1 MAQSGQIDEERL
13 FSRQVLLADVDDTS
27 MARLRAAEVLVV
39 GAGGLGCPV
48 ALYLACGGVGRLRWA
63 DGDTV
68 DLSNLPR
75 QILFGPQ
82 SVGEPK
88 VLAGRAAL
96 SALAP
101 LCEVI
106 AEVQHATPQNL
117 PLWIEQAQ
125 VVVDCTDQFET
136 RHLINRLCVAARK
149 PLVIAS
155 VIQWSGQLLVVD
167 PREASSGCYAC
178 LFDPDLGGTD
188 AACGAFGV
196 FSTAAGLM
204 GLMQAH
210 EALRLLMG
218 LPVEAGE
225 FRLFDAKR
233 LQTDRVTIAKDPA
246 CRVCSG

>member
-1 MAQSGQIDEERL
+1 M
-13 FSRQVLLADVDDTS
+13 
-27 MARLRAAEVLVV
+27 
-39 GAGGLGCPV
+39 
-48 ALYLACGGVGRLRWA
+48 
-63 DGDTV
+63 
-68 DLSNLPR
+68 
-75 QILFGPQ
+75 
-82 SVGEPK
+82 
-88 VLAGRAAL
+88 
-96 SALAP
+96 
-101 LCEVI
+101 
-106 AEVQHATPQNL
+106 
-117 PLWIEQAQ
+117 
-125 VVVDCTDQFET
+125 
-136 RHLINRLCVAARK
+136 
-149 PLVIAS
+149 VIAS
-155 VIQWSGQLLVVD
+155 VIQWSVQLLVVD

-225 FRLFDAKR
+225 LRLFDAKR